1 MFVTLFLGIFSE
13 NSFSYLNAGHTPP
26 LIWRAATG
34 EIETVDGDGPAV
46 GMMDSF
52 PYETPPVVK
61 LEAGDVFLAL
71 TDGIVE
77 ARAAA
82 GSEELYGEEEVRE
95 VLSELAA
102 EGKDAQEI
110 GGELVQRVL
119 KFVAGY
125 REDDM
130 TLVVVRRLS

>member
-1 MFVTLFLGIFSE
+1 
-13 NSFSYLNAGHTPP
+13 
-26 LIWRAATG
+26 
-34 EIETVDGDGPAV
+34 
-46 GMMDSF
+46 MMDSF
-52 PYETPPVVK
+52 PYETPSVVQ

-77 ARAAA
+77 ARAAV

-102 EGKDAQEI
+102 AGKSAEEI